1 MTGIDF
7 GLKINLKNII
17 LYYMDY
23 KKIKDSIKFLY
34 YGKFYISTKKFYENF
49 IIETICNIIELY
61 NIQYFPSEIIIEF
74 ESKKYKKQ
82 GFSYGGTWIQ
92 KNLLL
97 LQAWNLPKELFDN
110 FFNYI
115 IVHEIFHLFIPS
127 VFMHE
132 IDKDKNSIKNGC
144 FSEGFVEFMTYK
156 YNKNLEGIKHYVK
169 EYNEINNESY
179 KKHIFPYFYGLTYMN
194 KLYKQNPEK
203 IDNII
208 KNILFDKNKNKANYY
223 KIYYPENII
232 KYDKSLKKLFTKK
245 CNHVLHGVF
254 K

>member
-1 MTGIDF
+1 M
-7 GLKINLKNII
+7 NC
-17 LYYMDY
+17 
-23 KKIKDSIKFLY
+23 KKIKDSIKFIY

-49 IIETICNIIELY
+49 IIETISNIIELY
-61 NIQYFPSEIIIEF
+61 NIKYFQSDIIIKF
-74 ESKKYKKQ
+74 ESKQNKNK

-115 IVHEIFHLFIPS
+115 IVHEIFHLFVPS
-127 VFMHE
+127 VFMHK
-132 IDKDKNSIKNGC
+132 IDKNNNCILNGC

-156 YNKNLEGIKHYVK
+156 YNNNLEGIELWIK
-169 EYNEINNESY
+169 EYNKINDKSY
-179 KKHIFPYFYGLTYMN
+179 KKHRFMYFYGLTYMN
-194 KLYKQNPEK
+194 KLYQQNPEK

-208 KNILFDKNKNKANYY
+208 KNILFDKNKNKVNYY
-223 KIYYPENII
+223 KIYYPESII

-245 CNHVLHGVF
+245 CDHIRHVLTN
-254 K
+254 